1 MTQWRTPSEDSCSTM
16 GCHSSPL
23 QLFVLVPQES
33 APHLSKR
40 PSDLKQNGT
49 QEKTPFSGTVFHTL
63 SHGVLRF
70 VASVSFK
77 NHWIEAP
84 WLAVKEFQ
92 PVRRWFFELTLATKR
107 ITPCERAW
115 KTVLENGV
123 FSCVPFC
130 LRSLGCFER
139 CGTRMRNKKRTII
152 WYKKYLLVLE
162 GNKNYCVGH
171 LEIQRNAVECNFTPE
186 SMRGKNES

>member
-1 MTQWRTPSEDSCSTM
+1 MRKNWSFQKR
-16 GCHSSPL
+16 L
-23 QLFVLVPQES
+23 QKVS
-33 APHLSKR
+33 ADTLHGIGLTHLSER
-40 PSDLKQNGT
+40 PSNLKQNGT

-130 LRSLGCFER
+130 LRSLGRLER
-139 CGTRMRNKKRTII
+139 CVTLNYSKAMRASV
-152 WYKKYLLVLE
+152 LLL
-162 GNKNYCVGH
+162 K
-171 LEIQRNAVECNFTPE
+171 L
-186 SMRGKNES
+186 